1 MVQPNTE
8 ARPRRARTRRG
19 EEQAPLVESQL
30 SVPNDVI
37 MDGEEVGP
45 AVASGGNCPPNTSLS
60 FPPSPSVGID
70 GPAAFLGSEAPD
82 LGLKIQIASASQQ
95 QQQQPQSPPSTEDP
109 ERNGDTEKLLEPKTD
124 IQELLQRQGET
135 LSWTASLSDSA

>member
-1 MVQPNTE
+1 MSPE
-8 ARPRRARTRRG
+8 D
-19 EEQAPLVESQL
+19 
-30 SVPNDVI
+30 VP
-37 MDGEEVGP
+37 E
-45 AVASGGNCPPNTSLS
+45 L
-60 FPPSPSVGID
+60 PPSPAVGID

-95 QQQQPQSPPSTEDP
+95 QQQPQSPPPSTEDP

-135 LSWTASLSDSA
+135 LSWTASLSDSTITPLRS